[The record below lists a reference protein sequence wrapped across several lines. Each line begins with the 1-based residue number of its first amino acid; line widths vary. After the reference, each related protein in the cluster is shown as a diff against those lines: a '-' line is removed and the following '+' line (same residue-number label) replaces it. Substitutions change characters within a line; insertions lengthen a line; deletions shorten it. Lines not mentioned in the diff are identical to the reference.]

1 MCDDSHYCLYNVI
14 PKYYELYLANE
25 KIYRFQVRLHH
36 MVLRESHMLKIYFNM
51 KADKYPAMAYVNL
64 ENDNLQ
70 VYSESQGDDK
80 ADPALWM
87 KSFMDQAQ

>member
-1 MCDDSHYCLYNVI
+1 
-14 PKYYELYLANE
+14 
-25 KIYRFQVRLHH
+25 
-36 MVLRESHMLKIYFNM
+36 MLKIYFNM